1 MTQSLDDTQNNIQNT
16 TSSTKLRVAI
26 IGASGYGGA
35 ELARLLIAHP
45 RVEITIATAS
55 GERAGA
61 KLSGLFP
68 SLRGLCD
75 IICEELDAEE
85 IANRADFA
93 FIALGHGK
101 AMQIVPQLL
110 ERGLKVCDLGGD
122 FRLRDAG
129 VYEHW
134 YKTPHT
140 AIPVLETA
148 VYGLPEWNRDKIC
161 SAQLVANPGCYP
173 TSAILALAPFLAL
186 NEIEVNSLV
195 VDSASGTSGAGRSS
209 FGIGMHHPE
218 VDGDFKAY
226 KVASHQHTPEMEQ
239 MLTQVS
245 SEGHAVQLTFT
256 PHLLP
261 ITRGILTTCYAQLHE
276 PLTAEDAYRVLE
288 NAYNDEP
295 FVRLFPL
302 GSMPQIKYVVGS
314 NFCDIGVAVD
324 ARTNRLILVSAIDNL
339 VKGAAGQAVQ
349 NMNLMNGFEECEGL
363 MLAPLFP

>member
-1 MTQSLDDTQNNIQNT
+1 MIESPNNSQQPV
-16 TSSTKLRVAI
+16 SPTKLRVAI
-26 IGASGYGGA
+26 IGASGYSGA

-45 RVEITIATAS
+45 HAEITIVTAS

-61 KLSGLFP
+61 KLSDLFP

-75 IICEELDAEE
+75 LVCEELDAEQ
-85 IANRADFA
+85 IASRADFA

-110 ERGLKVCDLGGD
+110 EHGLKVCDIGGD
-122 FRLRDAG
+122 FRLRDAS

-140 AIPVLETA
+140 ANDLLQSA
-148 VYGLPEWNRDKIC
+148 VYGLPEWNRDKIQK
-161 SAQLVANPGCYP
+161 AQLVANPGCYP

-186 NEIEVNSLV
+186 NEVELGTLV

-226 KVASHQHTPEMEQ
+226 KVAAHQHTPEIEQ
-239 MLTQVS
+239 MLTQIS
-245 SEGHAVQLTFT
+245 TEGHAVTLTFT

-261 ITRGILTTCYAQLHE
+261 IARGILTTCYARLHE

-288 NAYNDEP
+288 NAYQDEP
-295 FVRLFPL
+295 FVRVYPL
-302 GSMPQIKYVVGS
+302 GQLPQIKYVVGS

-324 ARTNRLILVSAIDNL
+324 ERTNRLIVISAIDNL

-349 NMNLMNGFEECEGL
+349 NMNLMNGFEEREGL